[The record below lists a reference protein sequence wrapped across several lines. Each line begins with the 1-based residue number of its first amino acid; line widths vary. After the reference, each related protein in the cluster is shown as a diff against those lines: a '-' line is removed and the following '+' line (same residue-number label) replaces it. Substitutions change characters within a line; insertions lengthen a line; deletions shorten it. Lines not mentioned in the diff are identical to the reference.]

1 MNATMHGREFEAVN
15 SSPVA
20 AHASIRPI
28 RPKVLFER
36 VERRFP
42 QQNVGFRVNIPSSA
56 IGGMTLLESSV
67 LVSLCTL
74 LDPRRLFEFGTFL
87 GATTLLLAE
96 NTHDDARIVTLDMGA
111 EAADLDDGALPVA
124 DDGAGLDI
132 LGRSDHNDSY
142 LRGQQRQRGAVCIA
156 RASEQTQRKVQ
167 QLHQDSRTLD
177 PAAYG
182 FYRAFDYVLI
192 DGGHD
197 LETVAADTTNAMRM
211 IREDA
216 VILWHD
222 YRSAIHADVTRFLA
236 EYSAPGPLYHVEHTM
251 LAFCLTGRFAHELG
265 A

>member
-1 MNATMHGREFEAVN
+1 MNASMQGRKLEAR
-15 SSPVA
+15 
-20 AHASIRPI
+20 ASIRPI

-67 LVSLCTL
+67 LVSLCKL
-74 LDPRRLFEFGTFL
+74 FDPRRLFEFGTFL

-96 NTHDDARIVTLDMGA
+96 NTHDDARIVTLDLGDDA
-111 EAADLDDGALPVA
+111 GDLAADLADGALPVA
-124 DDGAGLDI
+124 DDGVGLDI
-132 LGRSDHNDSY
+132 LGCGDDNDSY
-142 LRGQQRQRGAVCIA
+142 LRGQYRQRGAVCIA
-156 RASEQTQRKVQ
+156 RASEQTRRKVQ

-177 PAAYG
+177 PVAQD
-182 FYRAFDYVLI
+182 FSRAFDYVLI

-197 LETVAADTTNAMRM
+197 LGTVAADTANAERM

-222 YRSAIHADVTRFLA
+222 YRSAIHEDVTRFLA